1 MEVGN
6 LVSLPLMKRDWK
18 DTWKLIWGVTAFLGI
33 YTAVMIGLYDVIKG
47 MEIQTVP
54 QSFAY
59 YLCMALGI
67 HMGVLSDLNQF
78 LMDMVYGFLFLL
90 LPMIFEI
97 VAARRLMIK
106 LVRNGMM
113 TWILST
119 PNDRGKIGGTQA
131 LFLILSVAIQTI
143 TTTVTG
149 LICMSFLNPQE
160 IDIWGYVMM
169 NAGVF
174 MLHFLISSICFL
186 ISSSVNGNKSY
197 YRLTILIFGIFFLF
211 HLIGN
216 LGGFFEY
223 AKAGTIFSL
232 YQPQKILDGENRA
245 YLFMTILLMSGVL
258 FYWGGV
264 QKFKKKNL

>member
-1 MEVGN
+1 MI
-6 LVSLPLMKRDWK
+6 SLPLMKRDWK
-18 DTWKLIWGVTAFLGI
+18 DTWKLTWGVTVFLGI

-54 QSFAY
+54 QSFAS

-97 VAARRLMIK
+97 VAARRMMIK

-131 LFLILSVAIQTI
+131 LFLILSVAIQTVV
-143 TTTVTG
+143 TTVTG
-149 LICMSFLNPQE
+149 VLCMSLLSPQE
-160 IDIWGYVMM
+160 IDIFGYVMM
-169 NAGVF
+169 NTGAF
-174 MLHFLISSICFL
+174 MLHFLISGICFL

-197 YRLTILIFGIFFLF
+197 YRLTALILGLFFLL

-223 AKAGTIFSL
+223 AKFGTIFSL

-245 YLFMTILLMSGVL
+245 YLFMMILFISGIL

-264 QKFKKKNL
+264 QRFKKKNL

>member
-1 MEVGN
+1 
-6 LVSLPLMKRDWK
+6 
-18 DTWKLIWGVTAFLGI
+18 
-33 YTAVMIGLYDVIKG
+33 
-47 MEIQTVP
+47 
-54 QSFAY
+54 
-59 YLCMALGI
+59 
-67 HMGVLSDLNQF
+67 
-78 LMDMVYGFLFLL
+78 
-90 LPMIFEI
+90 
-97 VAARRLMIK
+97 
-106 LVRNGMM
+106 
-113 TWILST
+113 
-119 PNDRGKIGGTQA
+119 
-131 LFLILSVAIQTI
+131 
-143 TTTVTG
+143 
-149 LICMSFLNPQE
+149 
-160 IDIWGYVMM
+160 M

-264 QKFKKKNL
+264 QNSKRKIYDK